1 MKKRIVASFLICS
14 ALIFST
20 ALSSCSK
27 TDGAET
33 SATVTVIVDT
43 TPSSDTPKETA
54 VPYDVN
60 NNTEFEEPIL
70 FEVTKEVIAY
80 KDVSATEEAGL
91 YTEGMCI
98 TGVSTDGFYIMQDD
112 GCIIEKSCLKELD

>member
-1 MKKRIVASFLICS
+1 MKKKIVASFLICTS
-14 ALIFST
+14 LVFST
-20 ALSSCSK
+20 VLSSCSK

-80 KDVSATEEAGL
+80 KDVSATEEAQFQLLVGAG
-91 YTEGMCI
+91 T
-98 TGVSTDGFYIMQDD
+98 VVNAVVFSTAGASPC
-112 GCIIEKSCLKELD
+112 GSL